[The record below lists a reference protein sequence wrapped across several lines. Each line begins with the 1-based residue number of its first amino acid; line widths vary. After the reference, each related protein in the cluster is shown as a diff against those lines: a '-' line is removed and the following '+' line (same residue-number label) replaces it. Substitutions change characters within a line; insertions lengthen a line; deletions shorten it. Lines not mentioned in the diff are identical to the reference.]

1 MQNEQI
7 TADFLTQDAPTGV
20 VAVLVEGQT
29 NEPPIRLV
37 ISHDV
42 AEVLKY
48 IAANRKADGTVTIVA
63 PEGRITKWR
72 RENNDLIPE
81 MDSKVYTL
89 EVKDFYVCTAVNA
102 AGEYSRVGYIDT
114 PGQRSA
120 RALELHTFGEERK
133 LVDASN
139 WVSLDRNVSVSF
151 F

>member
-20 VAVLVEGQT
+20 VDVLVEGQT

-48 IAANRKADGTVTIVA
+48 LAANRKADGTVAINV
-63 PEGRITKWR
+63 PGGRITKWR
-72 RENNDLIPE
+72 KENNDLIPE